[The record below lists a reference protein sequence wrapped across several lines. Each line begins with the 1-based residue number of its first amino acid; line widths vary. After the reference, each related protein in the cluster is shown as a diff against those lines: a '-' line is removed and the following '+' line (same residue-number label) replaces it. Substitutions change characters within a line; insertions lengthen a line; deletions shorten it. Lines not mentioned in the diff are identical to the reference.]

1 MIQKQM
7 KVEDYR
13 VSTVVVH
20 LAFVSLQYYNPHK
33 HVLEITNSAK
43 NCG

>member
-13 VSTVVVH
+13 VSIVVVH
-20 LAFVSLQYYNPHK
+20 LAFVSLQYNPHK
-33 HVLEITNSAK
+33 QVLEITNSAK